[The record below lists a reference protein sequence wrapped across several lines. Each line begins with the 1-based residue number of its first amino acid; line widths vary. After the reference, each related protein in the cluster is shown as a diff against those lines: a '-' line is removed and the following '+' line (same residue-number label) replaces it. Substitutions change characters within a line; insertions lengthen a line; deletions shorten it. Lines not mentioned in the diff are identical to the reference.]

1 MAKKQ
6 KTETSEL
13 KQEAMQ
19 EKPTYQKPQEKAPA
33 PIQPALPANVPPEV
47 AEKLKVIQQKLE
59 KFQKSVVEKFDKY
72 IVGIALLPPPQPPSP
87 NLPPDILAEEQK
99 RYTQDKDK
107 YHTLVLIDD
116 SEPTK
121 MTKQELR
128 DKLTSIIVAN
138 AKEIDPNIAPQ
149 TLLLSE
155 LWQNCYDGK
164 YELLQLIGMSAPVYD
179 TGMLGAIRIAELH
192 KSMVL
197 KRFEKYIV
205 AYVLAGSIVRGQATK
220 ESDIDVFVV
229 IDDTDVKK
237 MTRAELRDK
246 LRAIIIGMGA
256 EAGELTG
263 IRNKI
268 NIQPYI
274 LTDFWEMI
282 RESNPVCFTFLR
294 DGVPFF
300 DRGIFMPWKQLLKM
314 GKIKPSA
321 EAIDIFVSSG
331 EQTLERVKFKLRD
344 IAAEDFFWGIHT
356 PTQAAL
362 MLHGLAPP
370 APKETCNVLRE
381 VFVKKEKLLEEEYVK
396 MLENVLQTRKDIE
409 HGIKKEVTGKEIDRL
424 LSDSEKY
431 TKRLKKLFTQIEKVK
446 EDEGMVKL
454 HESMQTA
461 LRDIL
466 TLEGTQ
472 IPPAEELALAFEQK
486 LIATG
491 QVPASYLRTLHD
503 LTRAKADYDS
513 GKLSKTE
520 IDKVRRESNELL
532 RFLLDYVQRKRAH
545 EFERSKLRITY
556 GQKQAEITVL
566 DTTAYIIRDLS
577 SPENTIEKAT
587 VQQDGSLG
595 STSTSTVSEFE
606 QSLAQGKPRRI
617 RLREPLF
624 ESLQR
629 LFGKD
634 YELAH

>member
-1 MAKKQ
+1 MVKKQ
-6 KTETSEL
+6 KIETQEI
-13 KQEAMQ
+13 KQEKQ
-19 EKPTYQKPQEKAPA
+19 DKPVYEKPQGKLPEAPQAS
-33 PIQPALPANVPPEV
+33 LPTNVPPEV
-47 AEKLKVIQQKLE
+47 AEKLKAIKEKLE
-59 KFQKSVVEKFDKY
+59 KFQKNIIEKFDKY
-72 IVGIALLPPPQPPSP
+72 IVGISLLPPPQPPSP
-87 NLPPDILAEEQK
+87 NLPPDVLAEEQK
-99 RYTQDKDK
+99 RYAQDKDK

-128 DKLTSIIVAN
+128 DKLLSIMAAT
-138 AKEIDPNIAPQ
+138 AKEIDPDIAPQ

-164 YELLQLIGMSAPVYD
+164 YELLQLIGMGAPIYD

-344 IAAEDFFWGIHT
+344 IAAEDFFWALSS
-356 PTQAAL
+356 PSQAAL
-362 MLHGLAPP
+362 MLYGVPPP
-370 APKETCNVLRE
+370 APKELSGGLRE
-381 VFVKKEKLLEEEYVK
+381 VFVKKEELMEEEYVK
-396 MLENVLQTRKDIE
+396 IWENVFQTRKEIE
-409 HGIKKEVTGKEIDRL
+409 HGTKKEVSGKEIDKL

-446 EDEGMVKL
+446 EDEGMVHL
-454 HESMQTA
+454 HDTIVTA
-461 LRDIL
+461 VRDIL
-466 TLEGTQ
+466 ALEGTEGT
-472 IPPAEELALAFEQK
+472 PAHDLVRAFEDK
-486 LIATG
+486 LISTG
-491 QVPASYLRTLHD
+491 KIPTQYLRTLND
-503 LTRAKADYDS
+503 LMKAKADFDS
-513 GKLSKTE
+513 GKITKTE
-520 IDKVRRESNELL
+520 IDQVKRESNNLV
-532 RFLLDYVQRKRAH
+532 RFLVEYVQRKRSH
-545 EFERSKLRITY
+545 EFERSRLRIVH
-556 GQKQAEITVL
+556 GQKQAEITVIGN
-566 DTTAYIIRDLS
+566 TAYIIRDIA
-577 SPENTIEKAT
+577 SPESTLEKAPIQADGSIGAT
-587 VQQDGSLG
+587 VQCTMQD
-595 STSTSTVSEFE
+595 FD
-606 QSLAQGKPRRI
+606 QALAQGKPTRI
-617 RLREPLF
+617 RMREQLF
-624 ESLQR
+624 ASLAS
-629 LFGKD
+629 LFGRD
-634 YELAH
+634 YELAQ